1 MQTVLLQRFESSDH
15 GTLGRV
21 FIDSLLFCWSLEP
34 PDRDNQT
41 NRSCIPVGRYRCVW
55 HKSPKYGWVYRVTGV
70 PGRGHILIHPGN
82 LGGDVLKGYLTHTKG
97 CLLLGRRGGWLNNQR
112 AVLVSRPTVRKFFQ
126 KMGKHDFMLEIDE
139 DLICG
144 N

>member
-1 MQTVLLQRFESSDH
+1 MRTVLLQRFESSDQ

-21 FIDSLLFCWSLEP
+21 FIDGEIFCWSIEP
-34 PDRDNQT
+34 PNRNNQP
-41 NRSCIPVGRYRCVW
+41 NLSCIPTGSYRCVW
-55 HKSPKYGWVYRVTGV
+55 HKSPKYGWVYLVTGV

-112 AVLVSRPTVRKFFQ
+112 AVLVSRPTVRLFF
-126 KMGKHDFMLEIDE
+126 KAMGKQDFMLVIQGGV
-139 DLICG
+139 ICG